1 VWGDNSCNPMS
12 MDSSDNVTELLR
24 AYRAGNPEALERL
37 VSLVYGELRRQAA
50 RYLRRERADHTLQP
64 TALVNEAYI
73 RLADQRDVEWQN
85 RAHFFAIAA
94 QIMRRILVDHARAR
108 GRGKRGSGQ
117 TLVLFDDAL
126 AVAEARDLDLVALD
140 DALSALAELDERQS
154 RVVEMRFFAGL
165 EVEEVAEALGVS
177 PTTVKRD
184 WSLARAW
191 LRRELRRGGGTP

>member
-1 VWGDNSCNPMS
+1 MS
-12 MDSSDNVTELLR
+12 ADSSDNVTELLR
-24 AYRAGNPEALERL
+24 AHRAGDPEALERL
-37 VSLVYGELRRQAA
+37 VSRVYGELRRQAA
-50 RYLRRERADHTLQP
+50 RYLRRERGNHTLQP
-64 TALVNEAYI
+64 TALVHEAYL

-108 GRGKRGSGQ
+108 GRGKRGAGQ
-117 TLVLFDDAL
+117 TLLLFDDAL
-126 AVAEARDLDLVALD
+126 AVAESRDLDLVALD
-140 DALSALAELDERQS
+140 DALGALAKLDERQS
-154 RVVEMRFFAGL
+154 RVVEMRFFGGL

-191 LRRELRRGGGTP
+191 LQRELRRGGSGR